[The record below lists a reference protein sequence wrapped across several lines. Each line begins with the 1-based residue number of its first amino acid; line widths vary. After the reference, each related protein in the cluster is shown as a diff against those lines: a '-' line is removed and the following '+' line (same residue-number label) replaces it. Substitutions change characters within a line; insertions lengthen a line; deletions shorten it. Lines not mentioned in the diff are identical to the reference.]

1 MNCPPKLD
9 IVGIPES
16 LSISPL
22 YAVNISLDLV
32 GTTSDSSS
40 VLDELENFTK
50 NVPLF
55 GFTESLVLIF
65 KLDVNAENPI
75 VSPITAISNISSVFI
90 YFFLVFVIYIPLL
103 SYIII
108 AKIRFIVNKSYFLY
122 CNFNRTT

>member
-90 YFFLVFVIYIPLL
+90 YFFLVFVI
-103 SYIII
+103 
-108 AKIRFIVNKSYFLY
+108 
-122 CNFNRTT
+122 